1 MKRNG
6 VAKLAAGNGLH
17 LSTDTCAF
25 CFHSLFPFLFVAI
38 LPFLLL
44 RDDYYFPLCV
54 FFCFSRISHYSTTTK
69 QSGQMNALVH
79 IL

>member
-6 VAKLAAGNGLH
+6 VANLAAGNGLH

-54 FFCFSRISHYSTTTK
+54 FVSRASLT
-69 QSGQMNALVH
+69 
-79 IL
+79 ILPQQNKAGK